1 MLKVDNS
8 RRHRAILPIQQE
20 TEVKTAIAAMLLAIA
35 IASPASAGG
44 IKIDRP
50 CGTRGAE
57 PCIVLAQRQT
67 YPSDLKHYEMFA
79 ARRSLTPAPT
89 DGVSQST
96 IVMSYSIQT
105 YRR

>member
-1 MLKVDNS
+1 MKTVIA
-8 RRHRAILPIQQE
+8 AILL
-20 TEVKTAIAAMLLAIA
+20 TTA

-44 IKIDRP
+44 FKIDKP

-67 YPSDLKHYEMFA
+67 YPSDLRYYEMYP

-89 DGVSQST
+89 DDISRTT
-96 IVMSYSIQT
+96 IVTTYSFQT
-105 YRR
+105 SRR

>member
-1 MLKVDNS
+1 
-8 RRHRAILPIQQE
+8 
-20 TEVKTAIAAMLLAIA
+20 VKTAIVAMILATA

-44 IKIDRP
+44 FKIDKP

-79 ARRSLTPAPT
+79 ARRALMPAPS
-89 DGVSQST
+89 DDVSRTT
-96 IVMSYSIQT
+96 IVTSYSIT
-105 YRR
+105 TGYR